1 MRKQIEY
8 VRIAYLTGGS
18 KRRKRVWAK
27 VLSRKFPERG
37 PLAGREVVTY
47 LLVNVEGED
56 VRDNGPSLLIGTK
69 DDDVFEQPARM
80 NLTYAQLELAQG

>member
-1 MRKQIEY
+1 MSKRIEY

-18 KRRKRVWAK
+18 KRRKRAWAK

-47 LLVNVEGED
+47 RLVTKEGED
-56 VRDNGPSLLIGTK
+56 VRDNGPSLLLATK
-69 DDDVFEQPARM
+69 GDDVLESPAQM
-80 NLTYAQLELAQG
+80 NLTYAELELTK